1 MFGIAPEAGGSIV
14 FGFAHLVTGY
24 DARYYSYLW
33 SEVYSADI
41 FATLFRRGSLV
52 DFDALAPVGSTYR
65 DTLLAP
71 GSSKDA
77 MEMLVAVL
85 GRAPSVDAFHA
96 VKGL

>member
-1 MFGIAPEAGGSIV
+1 M
-14 FGFAHLVTGY
+14 
-24 DARYYSYLW
+24 
-33 SEVYSADI
+33 
-41 FATLFRRGSLV
+41 V